1 MWERVGI
8 VRTAE
13 GLTSAIDEL
22 GAIASRQLNTTSWN
36 FVTLGRLV
44 AQAAL
49 ARTESRGSHFR
60 EDYPH
65 RNDTEWTRHSVQVKS
80 QAGGETPGD

>member
-8 VRTAE
+8 VRSAE
-13 GLTSAIDEL
+13 GLTAAIDEL
-22 GAIASRQLNTTSWN
+22 GAIATRPLNTTSWN

-60 EDYPH
+60 EDFPL
-65 RNDTEWTRHSVQVKS
+65 RNDAEWTRHSEQRKTYAS
-80 QAGGETPGD
+80 SEAP

>member
-13 GLTSAIDEL
+13 GLASAIDEL
-22 GAIASRQLNTTSWN
+22 GAIASQPLNTTSWN

-60 EDYPH
+60 EDYPE
-65 RNDTEWTRHSVQVKS
+65 RNDAEWMRHAVQQKTHA
-80 QAGGETPGD
+80 AGEAP

>member
-8 VRTAE
+8 VRSAE
-13 GLTSAIDEL
+13 GLTAAIDEL
-22 GAIASRQLNTTSWN
+22 GAIATRPLNTTSWN

-60 EDYPH
+60 EDYPM
-65 RNDTEWTRHSVQVKS
+65 RNDVEWMRHSVQIKS
-80 QAGGETPGD
+80 QAVGESPGD